1 MSMAKRKDRA
11 GDRAAGEGKSTMD
24 EKKRQFYEQT
34 LQTAREEIEALNRS
48 IEKELTQVTTLVN
61 ELKEEKEGIR
71 QVCRGACRLLGQEC
85 ELDAEEELE
94 GEEEPAEQ
102 EA

>member
-1 MSMAKRKDRA
+1 M
-11 GDRAAGEGKSTMD
+11 
-24 EKKRQFYEQT
+24 
-34 LQTAREEIEALNRS
+34 
-48 IEKELTQVTTLVN
+48 TQVTTLVN
-61 ELKEEKEGIR
+61 ELKEEKEAIR

-85 ELDAEEELE
+85 DLDADEELE